1 MKVLNGIVIFLFMIY
16 GQSAQSQ
23 SWVELNIPAGIYPLS
38 LDFVNPNMGW
48 VIDNYS
54 VMKTEDGGETWQMQS
69 IPSES
74 LMNSVCFVSE
84 LQGWIAA
91 DNGIIWH
98 TSDGGVTWSTQNSG
112 TPYSLKEIFFI
123 DELHG
128 WAIGGGPGLVGTFL
142 YTVDGGVNWLSTECP
157 CLFNDLDFHSTTQG
171 WMVCDNGQ
179 TYSTYDG
186 GVTIEALELNNS
198 ISLRNVDFINDGIGW
213 RVGESNLLQQT
224 LNGGLAWYDEV
235 SPLDVFMISGLSFAN
250 ISVGAISGSSSVA
263 VTTDG
268 GDTWNVTQIPN
279 SFIADVEM
287 INEFTGY
294 AVTVNGI
301 IKYCSL
307 GILTQPESLTTAEG
321 SPVQLY
327 AQADAFGA
335 SYQWQAFIFGEWV
348 DLTDNSAYT
357 GTNSNVLSI
366 AAAYGNMTF
375 RCVISFQ
382 NCIVITNEAI
392 ISTTTL
398 VSNLNTAQLSVYPNP
413 ATNSITLNV
422 GAEMIGGTYKIYD
435 ALGREVMNGKLSS
448 ASSMIDVYS
457 LARGS
462 YRIAFVNAKAVA
474 SKALILE

>member
-1 MKVLNGIVIFLFMIY
+1 MKVLHGIVIFLFMIY

-38 LDFVNPNMGW
+38 LDFVSPNMGW

-186 GVTIEALELNNS
+186 GVTIEALELDNS

-268 GDTWNVTQIPN
+268 GDTWDVTQIPN

-294 AVTVNGI
+294 AVTGNGV

-413 ATNSITLNV
+413 ATNNITLNV

-448 ASSMIDVYS
+448 ASSMIDVDS

>member
-1 MKVLNGIVIFLFMIY
+1 MKKYYILLVFISILCSFNHLR
-16 GQSAQSQ
+16 AQ
-23 SWVELNIPAGIYPLS
+23 SWVELNILAGIFPLS
-38 LDFVNPNMGW
+38 LDFVSPNMGW

-84 LQGWIAA
+84 IQGWIAA

-98 TSDGGVTWSTQNSG
+98 TADGGTTWSAQDSG
-112 TPYSLKEIFFI
+112 TPYDIKEIFFI

-128 WAIGGGPGLVGTFL
+128 WAIGGGPGIVGTFL

-157 CLFNDLDFHSTTQG
+157 CLFRDLDFHSTTQG

-224 LNGGLAWYDEV
+224 LNGGLGWYDEV
-235 SPLDVFMISGLSFAN
+235 APIDYFLLIGLSFASV
-250 ISVGAISGSSSVA
+250 SVGAISGGEKVA
-263 VTTDG
+263 VTLDG

-279 SFIADVEM
+279 SFMADVEM
-287 INEFTGY
+287 IDEFTGY

-335 SYQWQAFIFGEWV
+335 SYPWQAFIFGEWV

-357 GTNSNVLSI
+357 GTNSK
-366 AAAYGNMTF
+366 
-375 RCVISFQ
+375 
-382 NCIVITNEAI
+382 
-392 ISTTTL
+392 
-398 VSNLNTAQLSVYPNP
+398 
-413 ATNSITLNV
+413 
-422 GAEMIGGTYKIYD
+422 IGR
-435 ALGREVMNGKLSS
+435 AHV
-448 ASSMIDVYS
+448 
-457 LARGS
+457 
-462 YRIAFVNAKAVA
+462 
-474 SKALILE
+474 

>member
-1 MKVLNGIVIFLFMIY
+1 MKKQFLLLMFI
-16 GQSAQSQ
+16 STVSSFNHLRAQ

-84 LQGWIAA
+84 IEGWIAA

-235 SPLDVFMISGLSFAN
+235 SPLDVFLISGLSFPN
-250 ISVGAISGSSSVA
+250 VSVGAISGSSSVA

-294 AVTVNGI
+294 AATVNGI

-382 NCIVITNEAI
+382 NCVVITNEAI

-398 VSNLNTAQLSVYPNP
+398 VSNLNTAQLWVYPNP
-413 ATNSITLNV
+413 AANFVTIEVSADLIGEDYVLMDMSGRKKRSGRITSPITKLDFTMLENGIYSIH
-422 GAEMIGGTYKIYD
+422 
-435 ALGREVMNGKLSS
+435 LGNTSIPIVLMN
-448 ASSMIDVYS
+448 
-457 LARGS
+457 
-462 YRIAFVNAKAVA
+462 
-474 SKALILE
+474 